1 MATDIIEYKIIL
13 IDSENVHYNNNNSN
27 IYDFYVDILEPLRD
41 VYKIKVLYDGLSILN
56 SNLLDTNTLSIK
68 NLDTVYI
75 TLNDYSRIKTTLL
88 DKNNS
93 VNNNID
99 LSFFDSIT
107 IDLNK
112 IKNNQGVSETT
123 MFNDFNVN
131 EADFILNPIASQFNK
146 IHIQLKDKNNNLLT
160 KTFAKRFFMKLCI
173 YYKTKKISRF

>member
-13 IDSENVHYNNNNSN
+13 IDSENVHYNDNNPN
-27 IYDFYVDILEPLRD
+27 IYNFYVDILEPLRD
-41 VYKIKVLYDGLSILN
+41 VYKIKVLYDGLSIPT
-56 SNLLDTNTLSIK
+56 SNLLNTNTLSIN

-75 TLNDYSRIKTTLL
+75 TLNGYSRIKTTLI
-88 DKNNS
+88 DNS
-93 VNNNID
+93 NANKNNID

-112 IKNNQGVSETT
+112 IKINAGVNETT

-131 EADFILNPIASQFNK
+131 EADYILNPIASQFNK

-160 KTFAKRFFMKLCI
+160 KSFAKRFFMKLCI
-173 YYKTKKISRF
+173 YYKTKKMSRF

>member
-13 IDSENVHYNNNNSN
+13 IDTENVHYTNNNPN

-41 VYKIKVLYDGLSILN
+41 VYKIKVLYDGLSIVN
-56 SNLLDTNTLSIK
+56 SNLFDNNALSIK

-75 TLNDYSRIKTTLL
+75 TLNGYSRIKTTLL
-88 DKNNS
+88 DDNNT
-93 VNNNID
+93 NKNNID

-112 IKNNQGVSETT
+112 IKNNTNVGETT

-131 EADFILNPIASQFNK
+131 EADYILNPVASQFNK
-146 IHIQLKDKNNNLLT
+146 IYIQLKDKNNNLLT

-173 YYKTKKISRF
+173 YYKTKKVSRY

>member
-1 MATDIIEYKIIL
+1 MATDSIEYKIVL
-13 IDSENVHYNNNNSN
+13 IDSENVHYNNNNPN

-41 VYKIKVLYDGLSILN
+41 VYKIKVLYDGLSIPTT
-56 SNLLDTNTLSIK
+56 NLLNNNTLSIK

-75 TLNDYSRIKTTLL
+75 TLNGYSRIKTTLI
-88 DKNNS
+88 DI
-93 VNNNID
+93 VNDNKNNID

-112 IKNNQGVSETT
+112 IKLNAGINETT

-131 EADFILNPIASQFNK
+131 EADFILNPVASQFNK
-146 IHIQLKDKNNNLLT
+146 IFIQLKDKNNNLLT
-160 KTFAKRFFMKLCI
+160 KSFANRFFMKLCI

>member
-1 MATDIIEYKIIL
+1 MATDIIEYKIII
-13 IDSENVHYNNNNSN
+13 IDSDNVHYNGNNNN

-41 VYKIKVLYDGLSILN
+41 VYKIKVLYDGLSIPN
-56 SNLLDTNTLSIK
+56 NNLTNTSLIK
-68 NLDTVYI
+68 NLDTIYI
-75 TLNDYSRIKTTLL
+75 SLNDYSRIKTTLL

-93 VNNNID
+93 YNNNID

-112 IKNNQGVSETT
+112 IKNNVGVNETT

-146 IHIQLKDKNNNLLT
+146 INIQLRDKNNNLLT
-160 KTFAKRFFMKLCI
+160 KSYATRFFMKLCI